1 MTTLDTPYAGTRTI
15 YDADAHVMETG
26 DWLVDYID
34 PAMRERVVNQIPF
47 TNAQAADVRQQR
59 EADNAKRQRAEGRLM
74 AQAYK
79 SHGAWNAGERSRT
92 LDLLGFS
99 GQLVFPTFA
108 TGPFAFTS
116 DDDFRYAGARAYNRA
131 IVDWCSADARLHAV
145 AYVPFHDP
153 ERAAVEL
160 DAALAAGCKAILV
173 HSHAVGGRA
182 PSHPDLDAL
191 WARLADANVPFVLHI
206 GTGGPLLPEGF
217 RNNGKEVP
225 PDIHGGGEN
234 IRSKDYVGI
243 HHWPET
249 FLSVMAMDGVFARH
263 PGLRGASIEQG
274 AAWAVT
280 MCQRVDHAQRAFKN
294 EPDLRSLP
302 DAPSEYLRGQV
313 KYAPFP
319 GEDVGWI
326 VDNLGADTVLFS
338 TDYPHNE
345 GGRDPIAKF
354 DATMGALD
362 DDAVDRF
369 YRRNYL
375 ELLGL

>member
-1 MTTLDTPYAGTRTI
+1 MSTIERPYAGDRTI
-15 YDADAHVMETG
+15 YDADAHVMETS
-26 DWLVDYID
+26 DWLAEYAD
-34 PAMRERVVNQIPF
+34 PSLRDRLANAIPF
-47 TNAQAADVRQQR
+47 SNAQADEVRAARAADP
-59 EADNAKRQRAEGRLM
+59 AKRRRAEGRLM

-79 SHGAWNAGERSRT
+79 SHGAWDAAERSRT

-108 TGPFAFTS
+108 TGPFATTR
-116 DDDFRYAGARAYNRA
+116 DDDLRYAGARAYNRA
-131 IVDWCSADARLHAV
+131 IVDWCSADDRLHAV
-145 AYVPFHDP
+145 AYLPLHDP
-153 ERAAVEL
+153 ARAAVEL
-160 DAALAAGCKAILV
+160 DASLGAGCRAVLV
-173 HSHAVGGRA
+173 HTTAVGGRA
-182 PSHPDLDAL
+182 PSHPDLDPI
-191 WARLADANVPFVLHI
+191 WSRLADARVPFMLHI
-206 GTGGPLLPEGF
+206 GTGGPLLPDGF
-217 RNNGKEVP
+217 RNNGHEVP

-249 FLSVMAMDGVFARH
+249 FLSIMAMDGVFERH

-280 MCQRVDHAQRAFKN
+280 MCQRVDHAQEAFKH
-294 EPDLRSLP
+294 EPDLRALP
-302 DAPSEYLRGQV
+302 KPPSSYLTEQV

-319 GEDVGWI
+319 GENVGWI
-326 VDNLGADTVLFS
+326 VDNLGAGALLFS

-354 DATMGALD
+354 DATMTTLD
-362 DDAVDRF
+362 DDTVDRF